1 MGCGEKVSV
10 PGVGSDAGIS
20 FHSKDSPLNG
30 GSRADLAILTAAAFG
45 GSPRSLSGFP
55 VQSPLSLKNSK
66 RTGWV
71 YVMDT
76 ATCSMKL
83 ARFMSR
89 SERPAHSWVLRVMWT

>member
-1 MGCGEKVSV
+1 MSV
-10 PGVGSDAGIS
+10 PDVGSDAGIS
-20 FHSKDSPLNG
+20 FYSKDSPLNG
-30 GSRADLAILTAAAFG
+30 GSRVDLAILTAAAFG

-66 RTGWV
+66 RKAWV
-71 YVMDT
+71 YVIDT